1 MSRIM
6 SSQYILDRVGQNQRG
21 RNKQENVSNNLSNH
35 SPNSVSLHSQSF
47 EQVYNKIAN
56 QGVTLSKHAYQR
68 IKSRNID
75 LNDAQIKRVSEALEQ
90 AKQKGIKDA
99 LIMLD
104 NKMMIANVKNN
115 TIVTIANKS
124 DLNDDIITN
133 IDGAIIL

>member
-1 MSRIM
+1 MSRMI
-6 SSQYILDRVGQNQRG
+6 SSQYVLERVGQNQA
-21 RNKQENVSNNLSNH
+21 NKSVQREHSNSAGTSGAMNLS
-35 SPNSVSLHSQSF
+35 SQSF

-56 QGVTLSKHAYQR
+56 QGVNLSKHAYQR

-75 LNDAQIKRVSEALEQ
+75 LDDRQIKRVSEALEQ
-90 AKQKGIKDA
+90 AKRKGIKDA
-99 LIMLD
+99 LIMFD

-133 IDGAIIL
+133 IDGAILL

>member
-1 MSRIM
+1 MSRMM
-6 SSQYILDRVGQNQRG
+6 SSQYVLERVGQNQREQ
-21 RNKQENVSNNLSNH
+21 KIQEGISNQTTH
-35 SPNSVSLHSQSF
+35 TASLNSQSF
-47 EQVYNKIAN
+47 EQVYNRIAN
-56 QGVTLSKHAYQR
+56 QGVNLSKHAYQR

-133 IDGAIIL
+133 IDGAILL

>member
-1 MSRIM
+1 MSRVM
-6 SSQYILDRVGQNQRG
+6 SSQYVLERVSQNA
-21 RNKQENVSNNLSNH
+21 NH
-35 SPNSVSLHSQSF
+35 SKVRENKNQNNALNPSNASNFSAQSF

-56 QGVTLSKHAYQR
+56 GGVTLSKHAYQR

-75 LNDAQIKRVSEALEQ
+75 LDDAQLRRVSQALEQ

-133 IDGAIIL
+133 IDGAILL